1 MLGWERR
8 KFPHQNALAVSLGTP
23 SKTFW
28 GLPCSPIL
36 RKPSCPTCSC
46 YFLALGGFEVGLQP
60 LPLFML
66 HFCPGEQVGVA
77 RGQQRAGDVW
87 GLVVPGCK
95 DSGSHHFQTWQ
106 LGHRSPLEKAL
117 TLLDGEQSA
126 FCGLFAEPFPGLEK
140 CIAAAEYQRLLWC
153 GWGGLGRDDDP
164 LGLGDG
170 ERSEFPLRELMSI
183 PMTNPGTLT
192 IARVLRPRDR

>member
-1 MLGWERR
+1 MMLGWERR

-95 DSGSHHFQTWQ
+95 DSGSHHFQTGSWGTGAPWRKLSRCSTESNQ
-106 LGHRSPLEKAL
+106 LSVGFSLSL
-117 TLLDGEQSA
+117 S
-126 FCGLFAEPFPGLEK
+126 
-140 CIAAAEYQRLLWC
+140 
-153 GWGGLGRDDDP
+153 
-164 LGLGDG
+164 LGLKNALLLQNTRDYCGVGGGVWG
-170 ERSEFPLRELMSI
+170 EMMTPWGWEMGSVRSSPCGS
-183 PMTNPGTLT
+183 
-192 IARVLRPRDR
+192 